1 MRENL
6 IIMLLTVIH
15 GILKKIMLKFF
26 SLFNFIIHNNNFYAG
41 VPRPP
46 VPLLYSYHQQ
56 VTLANNKRLT
66 EVQNTTFYRK
76 NSLSGKAGKAGL
88 LFKALRMEFISW

>member
-15 GILKKIMLKFF
+15 GILQKTMLKFF
-26 SLFNFIIHNNNFYAG
+26 FLFNLIIQNNNFYAG
-41 VPRPP
+41 APRPP

-56 VTLANNKRLT
+56 VTLANNKKGWPKFKT
-66 EVQNTTFYRK
+66 QHFPEKIPEVQAR
-76 NSLSGKAGKAGL
+76 KAGL

>member
-26 SLFNFIIHNNNFYAG
+26 FLFNFIIHNNNFYAG

-56 VTLANNKRLT
+56 VTLANNKKAYRSSKHNILRKKIP
-66 EVQNTTFYRK
+66 EVQAR
-76 NSLSGKAGKAGL
+76 KAGL
-88 LFKALRMEFISW
+88 LLKALRMEFISW